1 MDKIII
7 EGMEIDCIIGIFDW
21 ERKTKQKVILDV
33 QIEYD
38 STLLGDTD
46 DIQNAVDYKSLNK
59 SIVHYVANSTC
70 RLLETLAEK
79 VSGLI
84 LAIDKVYAVRLKVS
98 KPNAL
103 SLAKNVAVEIYRA
116 K

>member
-21 ERKTKQKVILDV
+21 ERKTKQKVILDI
-33 QIEYD
+33 QIEYN
-38 STLLGDTD
+38 TTHLKGTD

-59 SIVHYVANSTC
+59 SIVHYVAGSTC
-70 RLLETLAEK
+70 RLLETLADE
-79 VSGLI
+79 VCALM
-84 LAIDKVYAVRLKVS
+84 LAIDKVDAVLLKVS

-103 SLAKNVAVEIYRA
+103 SLAKNVAVEIYRT